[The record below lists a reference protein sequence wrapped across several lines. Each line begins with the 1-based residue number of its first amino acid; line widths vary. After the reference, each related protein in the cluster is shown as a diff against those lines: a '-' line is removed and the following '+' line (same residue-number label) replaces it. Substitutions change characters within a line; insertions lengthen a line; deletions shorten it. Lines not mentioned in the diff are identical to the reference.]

1 MKKDW
6 LTPRERRKSN
16 IYATMTLFV
25 GIVIA
30 IVAFWHTPYIQAK
43 ALYERYTVSAE
54 MKSDIKTQLMDL
66 ENAEQKLYESIEKVT
81 KDVEEDEISL
91 DKLQQDIRI
100 ARQKAIKLRVVVLC
114 NEKLT
119 KHMTDTQREE
129 FNILSREYVNEIEN
143 FDKALNDLDAGIEL
157 LKDGGSCGEQF
168 YSDVKVL
175 LSCAVTNQFASK
187 KQQKRLREYY
197 KI

>member
-1 MKKDW
+1 
-6 LTPRERRKSN
+6 
-16 IYATMTLFV
+16 
-25 GIVIA
+25 
-30 IVAFWHTPYIQAK
+30 
-43 ALYERYTVSAE
+43 
-54 MKSDIKTQLMDL
+54 
-66 ENAEQKLYESIEKVT
+66 
-81 KDVEEDEISL
+81 L